1 MTTTTHFEDRL
12 LAAAAPDRGGE
23 PRPGLAPAA
32 QRAPR
37 RTRLAVAGCG
47 VAAATAA
54 VAIVA
59 TSSDVTPSAYA
70 VQPRKDGSV
79 SARIRSLSDAAG
91 LQRSLRAAGVPAVV
105 SYDPA
110 AQMGCA
116 APGADAGLSTSRSP
130 EPGATSSGRAGVA
143 SRSRHASGDPPAGP
157 SHTTGGAIGAGTS
170 DAGPSLSGPGPA
182 DDSAASVVTSSWTA
196 GADGATFTLDPVHL
210 KPGDKVYI
218 TTSSGTV
225 SSIGCRSARPG
236 GDGRAAPPP

>member
-1 MTTTTHFEDRL
+1 MLEQLRQIV
-12 LAAAAPDRGGE
+12 AENPD
-23 PRPGLAPAA
+23 PGLAPAA

-79 SARIRSLSDAAG
+79 SVRIRSLSDAAG

-143 SRSRHASGDPPAGP
+143 SRTRHASGDPAAGP
-157 SHTTGGAIGAGTS
+157 GARRRRGRRREGRRRTQPLRARPGGRLGRVGRDEQLDGRRRRRDVHAR
-170 DAGPSLSGPGPA
+170 PSSPQA
-182 DDSAASVVTSSWTA
+182 
-196 GADGATFTLDPVHL
+196 
-210 KPGDKVYI
+210 GDKVYI

-225 SSIGCRSARPG
+225 SSIGLSIGTSGPG
-236 GDGRAAPPP
+236 TDCAAPPP